1 MPRISALVLS
11 LLVPLG
17 ASAQETGK
25 EALNASETSIIQPAG
40 ESQLSE
46 FHWIAR
52 PVIVFADSPQD
63 PRFIEQIEY
72 LSAEEDMLRE
82 RDVIVLTDTDPDAR
96 APIRMQ
102 LRPRGF
108 MLVLVD
114 KDGNVEL
121 RKPMPWTVREITRSI
136 DKMPNRQREID
147 ERRQSN

>member
-1 MPRISALVLS
+1 
-11 LLVPLG
+11 
-17 ASAQETGK
+17 
-25 EALNASETSIIQPAG
+25 
-40 ESQLSE
+40 
-46 FHWIAR
+46 
-52 PVIVFADSPQD
+52 
-63 PRFIEQIEY
+63 
-72 LSAEEDMLRE
+72 MLRE

-121 RKPMPWTVREITRSI
+121 RKPMPWTVRELTRSI